1 LGGVYLRARL
11 NGADAATV
19 VAELA
24 AQSLELAYSTEGDVL
39 NVVMYSDALG
49 AKVNAGERQILTI
62 GAEVTIEHIE
72 AADYDGNLLNSSL
85 GKTVL
90 PEEFALIQNYPNP
103 FNPETTISFSLPKA
117 SEWTM
122 TILNISGQ
130 IVKRLSGSSPAG
142 VTSVVWDATD
152 QAGATVATGVYLYRL
167 DAGEFSSTRKMVLM
181 K

>member
-1 LGGVYLRARL
+1 MAR
-11 NGADAATV
+11 T
-19 VAELA
+19 
-24 AQSLELAYSTEGDVL
+24 
-39 NVVMYSDALG
+39 
-49 AKVNAGERQILTI
+49 
-62 GAEVTIEHIE
+62 VTIEHIE
-72 AADYDGNLLNSSL
+72 AADYDGNQL
-85 GKTVL
+85 KTTLDKMVL
-90 PEEFALIQNYPNP
+90 PEEFTLVQNFPNP

-130 IVKRLSGSSPAG
+130 IVKRMAGSSPAG